1 MASDVVLAVVLD
13 LSEDSL
19 EDVLGQNVLLL
30 HLSHVSLGDGWA
42 GCCGDT
48 IRGIRLRVN
57 GGSRSLVLDVR
68 RMGWP
73 FWF

>member
-42 GCCGDT
+42 DAAVTQFEEFGF
-48 IRGIRLRVN
+48 V
-57 GGSRSLVLDVR
+57 
-68 RMGWP
+68 
-73 FWF
+73 